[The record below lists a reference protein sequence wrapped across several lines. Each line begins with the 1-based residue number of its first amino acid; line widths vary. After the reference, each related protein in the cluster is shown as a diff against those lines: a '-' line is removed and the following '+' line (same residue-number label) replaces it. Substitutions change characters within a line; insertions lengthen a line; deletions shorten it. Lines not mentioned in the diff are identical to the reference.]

1 MIKEKIQS
9 DQIQAMKAK
18 DRNRLE
24 TLRYI
29 LAQIKNKEIDKQSPV
44 TDEEA
49 VGILRRQIKE
59 IDESIAAFVKG
70 NRADLVGEN
79 EAKRTIIASYLPAEI
94 SDEELKKEITR
105 IIDANKELHQ
115 KTPKAIIG
123 LCVKELKPKADPSR
137 ILKLLQE
144 LV

>member
-18 DRNRLE
+18 DKNRLE

-29 LAQIKNKEIDKQSPV
+29 LAQIKNKEIDKQTPV
-44 TDEEA
+44 TDEET

-70 NRADLVGEN
+70 NRPDLVGEN

-94 SDEELKKEITR
+94 SDEELKKEIIR
-105 IIDANKELHQ
+105 IVDANKELHQ